1 MEASVREALS
11 GVATVQDVIKAF
23 KDEDHCRRLLEAMVW
38 PTGRICL
45 ACNYRSSIV
54 LMGRENRKRAWP
66 GLYQCL
72 NGTCRFQFTDTNTFT
87 RDEGPLRMWLSG
99 LWLILQSD
107 NGISSI
113 RLAEALGISQPT
125 AWRMGD
131 ALRLMP
137 GREQVLDGVGGNDGL
152 SMRSKPQRVPNYVSL
167 GRRCKGR
174 PKTLKTAALVAVPRP
189 PDQSVG
195 PSAGETRAVMIEDLS
210 EFEADRVLT

>member
-11 GVATVQDVIKAF
+11 RRRYGAGRDQSLQGRGSLPTATRSDGLADPTDLLGLQLSF
-23 KDEDHCRRLLEAMVW
+23 LHRLD
-38 PTGRICL
+38 GSGGI
-45 ACNYRSSIV
+45 
-54 LMGRENRKRAWP
+54 GKRAWP

-72 NGTCRFQFTDTNTFT
+72 NGTCRFQFTDTRDTFT
-87 RDEGPLRMWLSG
+87 RDEAPAFGVWLSG

-125 AWRMGD
+125 TWRMGE

-152 SMRSKPQRVPNYVSL
+152 YL
-167 GRRCKGR
+167 W
-174 PKTLKTAALVAVPRP
+174 AASRGCG
-189 PDQSVG
+189 SVG
-195 PSAGETRAVMIEDLS
+195 PASGWSRSTAPAG
-210 EFEADRVLT
+210 ADPGASCTSVSMPRPGRSSPRS